1 LFTIVRPM
9 SVYNHE
15 VRKILLWSAAI
26 TLPSVVASLLNPTVP
41 SRIDVLSNCI
51 SLTLKTLLHATHFGV
66 TVGVRATY
74 DTTE

>member
-1 LFTIVRPM
+1 LSTIVRPM

-15 VRKILLWSAAI
+15 VRSEI

-51 SLTLKTLLHATHFGV
+51 SLTLKTLLYATHFGV